1 MGVSNI
7 VTCCFYLI
15 LQFATINTR
24 PGDHHRNTC
33 KYLNDTLKCH
43 GNLHDGIS
51 YPSTVSELNL
61 SNLTIRT
68 LDLNIIVERFPNL
81 KLLVVEN
88 GEVTNVVPPE
98 ADNAITELV
107 LSNLKIKHIHRDFVR
122 FFPFLKRLHLEKNF
136 LSELSSRFHTGTLD
150 ELYIKN
156 NRWNCSRDLSW
167 AIHLNKSGVC
177 QDLRNL
183 TCKDKLFSAKS
194 VLLVAQYKKTMKE
207 SCTQGCDCSLEYIA
221 PDPITNIQY
230 PIIMVN
236 CSGRGLTELPSH
248 LPHDTRI
255 LHLEHNKISN
265 IKSLKTDPA
274 FKQLW
279 DLYLDNNTIE
289 SVSYLEGSYWLSHFR
304 VFSLKGN
311 RLAKL
316 PSYALDNALM
326 KNPNMPKAVRLF
338 LGGNPWKC
346 DCVFTPVFQ
355 ELVLQKYSFQIDD
368 LRDVKCSYM
377 RNDENS
383 LKPIINLS
391 RSSVCI
397 VSSDFSLQEGLDLLN
412 AVLASLIIFIL
423 GKLAYDYYHFKK
435 SGKLPWIVSRM
446 P

>member
-1 MGVSNI
+1 MGVSYI

-15 LQFATINTR
+15 LQFVTINTR
-24 PGDHHRNTC
+24 PGDHDRNPLRPC
-33 KYLNDTLKCH
+33 KYLNDSLTCY
-43 GNLHDGIS
+43 GNLHDDIS
-51 YPSTVSELNL
+51 YPSTISELKL

-68 LDLNIIVERFPNL
+68 LDLNIIVQRFPNL

-88 GEVTNVVPPE
+88 GEVSNVIPPE
-98 ADNAITELV
+98 VDNVITELV
-107 LSNLKIKHIHRDFVR
+107 LGNLKIKHIHRDFVQY
-122 FFPFLKRLHLEKNF
+122 FPFLKSLHLEKNF

-167 AIHLNKSGVC
+167 AIHLNKSRVC
-177 QDLRNL
+177 QDLTNI
-183 TCKDKLFSAKS
+183 TCKDKLFSSKS
-194 VLLVAQYKKTMKE
+194 VLLVAQYK
-207 SCTQGCDCSLEYIA
+207 
-221 PDPITNIQY
+221 
-230 PIIMVN
+230 
-236 CSGRGLTELPSH
+236 
-248 LPHDTRI
+248 
-255 LHLEHNKISN
+255 
-265 IKSLKTDPA
+265 
-274 FKQLW
+274 
-279 DLYLDNNTIE
+279 
-289 SVSYLEGSYWLSHFR
+289 
-304 VFSLKGN
+304 
-311 RLAKL
+311 KL

-338 LGGNPWKC
+338 LSGNPWKC

-397 VSSDFSLQEGLDLLN
+397 VSTDFSLQEGLDLLN